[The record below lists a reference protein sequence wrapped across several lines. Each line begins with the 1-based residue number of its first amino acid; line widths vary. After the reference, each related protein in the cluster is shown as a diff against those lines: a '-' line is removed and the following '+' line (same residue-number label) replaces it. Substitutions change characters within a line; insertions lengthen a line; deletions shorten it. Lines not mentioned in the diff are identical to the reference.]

1 MVKDS
6 KMFIDPSDFSEP
18 ESALDLYSN
27 SIRSSLAFK
36 GALSEPTYVAK
47 VLSPP
52 LPLNPAQAGVFNE
65 PAAVLGLEANE
76 PKTWR
81 QKASE
86 AALSALGAG
95 PRASPALSKFTF
107 YGRIEKIHGGLL
119 REPYPITYAPN
130 PTAAYQLIRQHTQF
144 ISAADTTEF
153 PSVGDLVNVR
163 LEPGTAGKWNLQ
175 YGTYIGIRDHSSVTP
190 PHLTPSP
197 KDKFDNNTSPPTT
210 MGEATNRTSLGKN
223 QAKYYTPKAEGE
235 RTIDTIVIHFTG
247 GHCGS
252 GKAQGTIDRMA
263 EGPTIRYEVNNKLVP
278 CSTPNAAAAE
288 DLICIKRSKY
298 DNIGGSAFEKVV
310 HTSIHYAVDQ
320 SGTAVQ
326 GVLEKDIAN
335 HAVGVNSRSIGIEI
349 NGSDDLIKSPSC
361 KPSMFTPTLM
371 NALVQLV
378 SEIAARHN
386 IPIDRAHIKGH
397 DEYYS
402 GVAARRRDPGTFKSR
417 NTAQV
422 GHASG
427 WEWDVFID
435 ALKNKSQLAQAS
447 DGTVTSSGLA

>member
-86 AALSALGAG
+86 AALSALGAA
-95 PRASPALSKFTF
+95 PLASPALSKFTF

-119 REPYPITYAPN
+119 REPCPITYAAEPA
-130 PTAAYQLIRQHTQF
+130 AAYQLIRQHTQF

-175 YGTYIGIRDHSSVTP
+175 YGMYIGIRDRSSVTP
-190 PHLTPSP
+190 PHLTPSA
-197 KDKFDNNTSPPTT
+197 KDGFKNNGSITT
-210 MGEATNRTSLGKN
+210 MGDATRTYPFAGGVSIPDNGPGP
-223 QAKYYTPKAEGE
+223 TTKAEEIHAAYPLCSIELAEEIIAVSGRLGIPDAGWLANLINFE
-235 RTIDTIVIHFTG
+235 SGQTFSPTAKGAVLNKAGDTAVGLIQFIPKTARGLGTSSEALLKMTALQQMKYVEKYLATYKGKLLTPPDLNMAVYFPTAIG
-247 GHCGS
+247 QGPNYSIYDYYVRKGNKLYGPAS
-252 GKAQGTIDRMA
+252 GKAYADRVYLKPNGGIKTAGNYTKLMLKYAKLPTGMA
-263 EGPTIRYEVNNKLVP
+263 
-278 CSTPNAAAAE
+278 
-288 DLICIKRSKY
+288 
-298 DNIGGSAFEKVV
+298 
-310 HTSIHYAVDQ
+310 
-320 SGTAVQ
+320 
-326 GVLEKDIAN
+326 
-335 HAVGVNSRSIGIEI
+335 
-349 NGSDDLIKSPSC
+349 
-361 KPSMFTPTLM
+361 
-371 NALVQLV
+371 
-378 SEIAARHN
+378 
-386 IPIDRAHIKGH
+386 
-397 DEYYS
+397 
-402 GVAARRRDPGTFKSR
+402 
-417 NTAQV
+417 
-422 GHASG
+422 
-427 WEWDVFID
+427 
-435 ALKNKSQLAQAS
+435 
-447 DGTVTSSGLA
+447 